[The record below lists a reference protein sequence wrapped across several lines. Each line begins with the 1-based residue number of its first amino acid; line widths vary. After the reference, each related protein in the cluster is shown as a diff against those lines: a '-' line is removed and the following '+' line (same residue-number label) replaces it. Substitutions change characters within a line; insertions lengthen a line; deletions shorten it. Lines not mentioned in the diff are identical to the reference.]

1 MAAID
6 RIKERLDIVDV
17 VSGHVTLA
25 QAGRNLKARCP
36 FHTERTP
43 SFYVF
48 PERQSW
54 RCFGACAEGGDLF
67 SFVMKAEGLTFA
79 EALRELARRAGVDL
93 PTRRSP
99 EQVNP
104 LHQANAAA
112 ARFYQG
118 VLQSPEGQPARE
130 YLEGRGL
137 GPDTVRSFALGLS
150 PHDGDALKLHLL
162 GLGYAEELLLRAGLL
177 HRTAD
182 GATRDLFRGRLLFP
196 IRDAEGHIVG
206 YGGRALDDVPPKYLN
221 TPQTPVF
228 NKSHLLYG
236 LSDAADA
243 IRVQGRGVVVEGYT
257 DVLLAH
263 QHGFRNVVASMGTA
277 LTHQQVALLQE
288 MAGSFV
294 LALDPDAAGQ
304 EATQRSLEASW
315 RAFHRP
321 AAAHRTSRGVE
332 VYQRASPDLRVALLP
347 AGVDPADLIRTDPD
361 EWTRIVDEAPLYL
374 DFTFAWLSS
383 RFDLSRPEERMRVA
397 ELLGPRVLA
406 LEEPGEQDRYLTR
419 LEELVG
425 VSRRDLGAVLGISRR
440 DMLRP
445 RRAAPAPA
453 RASEGYVAPFIR
465 ARHDPL
471 EEYTLALLLQ
481 DPSLREQSSGLAPAF
496 FTRVENREL
505 FTAWADCDTIDR
517 LRDTLDEALLEQLDA
532 LLALP
537 VPSADRKQRHEA
549 LTQCLRRLEENALR
563 ELKLQ
568 EQVLLA
574 EGEVEQEEALEVALQ
589 RNRRLREIHLEGS
602 RQARDG

>member
-6 RIKERLDIVDV
+6 QIKERLDIVDV

-43 SFYVF
+43 SFFVY

-79 EALRELARRAGVDL
+79 EALRELARRAGVSL

-112 ARFYQG
+112 GRFYQG
-118 VLQSPEGQPARE
+118 VLHSPQGASARD

-137 GPDTVRSFALGLS
+137 GPDTVRAFALGLS
-150 PHDGDALKLHLL
+150 PDDGDALKIHLL
-162 GLGYAEELLLRAGLL
+162 GLGYTEELLLRAGLL
-177 HRTAD
+177 HRAGD

-206 YGGRALDDVPPKYLN
+206 FGGRALDDVPPKYLN
-221 TPQTPVF
+221 TPQSPVF

-236 LSDAADA
+236 LSEAADA
-243 IRVQGRGVVVEGYT
+243 IRIQGRGVVVEGYT
-257 DVLLAH
+257 DALLAH

-277 LTHQQVALLQE
+277 LTRQQVALLQE
-288 MAGSFV
+288 LAGSFV

-321 AAAHRTSRGVE
+321 AASHRTSRGVE
-332 VYQRASPDLRVALLP
+332 VYPRAAPDLRVALLP
-347 AGVDPADLIRTDPD
+347 AGTDPAELIRTDPD
-361 EWTRIVDEAPLYL
+361 RWTRIVEDAPLYL
-374 DFTFAWLSS
+374 DFTFSWLSS

-440 DMLRP
+440 DMLRS
-445 RRAAPAPA
+445 RRAAPAAA
-453 RASEGYVAPFIR
+453 RAPEGYVAPFIR

-481 DPSLREQSSGLAPAF
+481 DPSFREYGSGLAPAF

-505 FTAWADCDTIDR
+505 FTAWADCDTLDR
-517 LRDTLDEALLEQLDA
+517 LRDTLDEALLEQFDA

-537 VPSADRKQRHEA
+537 VPSTDRKQRHEA

-574 EGEVEQEEALEVALQ
+574 EGEVEQGEALEVALQ
-589 RNRRLREIHLEGS
+589 RNRRLREIHQEGS

>member
-1 MAAID
+1 MAVID
-6 RIKERLDIVDV
+6 QIKERLDIVDV
-17 VSGHVTLA
+17 VSGHVALSK
-25 QAGRNLKARCP
+25 AGRNLKARCP

-67 SFVMKAEGLTFA
+67 SFVMKAEGLTFP
-79 EALRELARRAGVDL
+79 EALRDLAQRAGVAL

-118 VLQSPEGQPARE
+118 VLQSPDGEAVRA

-137 GPDTVRSFALGLS
+137 APDTIRAFALGLS
-150 PHDGDALKLHLL
+150 PDDGDALKLHLL
-162 GLGYAEELLLRAGLL
+162 GLGYTEELLLRAGLL
-177 HRTAD
+177 HRPGD
-182 GATRDLFRGRLLFP
+182 GASRDLFRGRLLFP
-196 IRDAEGHIVG
+196 IKDAQGNIVG

-221 TPQTPVF
+221 TPQGPVF

-236 LSDAADA
+236 LAEAAEH
-243 IRVQGRGVVVEGYT
+243 IRIQGRGVVVEGYT

-277 LTHQQVALLQE
+277 LTSQQVALLQE
-288 MAGSFV
+288 HAARFV

-304 EATQRSLEASW
+304 EATQRSLEAAW
-315 RAFHRP
+315 RAFQRP

-332 VYQRASPDLRVALLP
+332 VYPRTSPDLRVALLP
-347 AGVDPADLIRTDPD
+347 PGIDPADLIRTDPD

-374 DFTFAWLSS
+374 DFTFSSVSS

-406 LEEPGEQDRYLTR
+406 LDDPGEQDRYLTR

-440 DMLRP
+440 DLLRS
-445 RRAAPAPA
+445 RRAAPAA
-453 RASEGYVAPFIR
+453 GRAPEGYVAPFIR
-465 ARHDPL
+465 ARHVPL
-471 EEYTLALLLQ
+471 EEYTLALLFQ
-481 DPSLREQSSGLAPAF
+481 DPSLREHSSGLAPAF

-505 FTAWADCDTIDR
+505 FTAWADCDTLDR
-517 LRDTLDEALLEQLDA
+517 LRDSLDEALLEQLDA

-537 VPSADRKQRHEA
+537 VPSTDRKQRHEA

-589 RNRRLREIHLEGS
+589 RNRRLRDIHREGG

>member
-6 RIKERLDIVDV
+6 QIKERLDIVDV

-79 EALRELARRAGVDL
+79 EALRELARRAGVSL

-104 LHQANAAA
+104 LHQVNAAA

-118 VLQSPEGQPARE
+118 VLQSPQGASARD

-137 GPDTVRSFALGLS
+137 GPDTVRTFALGLS
-150 PHDGDALKLHLL
+150 PDDGGALKLHLL
-162 GLGYAEELLLRAGLL
+162 GLGYTEELLLRAGLL
-177 HRTAD
+177 YRSGD

-206 YGGRALDDVPPKYLN
+206 CGGRALDDVPPKYLN

-236 LSDAADA
+236 LSDAAEA
-243 IRVQGRGVVVEGYT
+243 IRIQGRGVVVEGYM
-257 DVLLAH
+257 DALLAH

-277 LTHQQVALLQE
+277 LTRQQVALLQE
-288 MAGSFV
+288 LAASFV

-315 RAFHRP
+315 RAFQRP

-332 VYQRASPDLRVALLP
+332 VFQRAAPDLRVALLP
-347 AGVDPADLIRTDPD
+347 AGTDPAELIRTDPAR
-361 EWTRIVDEAPLYL
+361 WTQIVEEAPLYL
-374 DFTFAWLSS
+374 DFTFSWVSS

-440 DMLRP
+440 DMLRS
-445 RRAAPAPA
+445 RRAAPAA
-453 RASEGYVAPFIR
+453 TRAPQGYVAPFIR

-481 DPSLREQSSGLAPAF
+481 DPSLREYSSGLAPAF

-505 FTAWADCDTIDR
+505 FTAWADCDILDR
-517 LRDTLDEALLEQLDA
+517 LRDTLDEALLEQFDA

-537 VPSADRKQRHEA
+537 VPSTDRKQRHEA

-574 EGEVEQEEALEVALQ
+574 EGEVEQGAALEVALQ
-589 RNRRLREIHLEGS
+589 RNRRLREIHQEGS